1 LYNFV
6 IDDSFGQWGSK
17 VERGVLLEKAKVL
30 VIDDDRPLCKVVAEV
45 LLAKT
50 KEGSNYTFNRRK
62 G

>member
-1 LYNFV
+1 
-6 IDDSFGQWGSK
+6 